1 MKYLNLYA
9 CNKIFPITAAEDRI
23 NGITPTDKRSFT
35 VMCVKNTIRTN
46 GTMLAGI
53 ASKRQFKI
61 FHPSDKL
68 RPYKNPE

>member
-1 MKYLNLYA
+1 MT
-9 CNKIFPITAAEDRI
+9 FPITAAEDI
-23 NGITPTDKRSFT
+23 MNGITPTDKRSFT
-35 VMCVKNTIRTN
+35 VMCVKNTIRIS

-61 FHPSDKL
+61 FHPSDNM

>member
-1 MKYLNLYA
+1 MLVVRL
-9 CNKIFPITAAEDRI
+9 FRLQLAEDRI

-35 VMCVKNTIRTN
+35 VMCVKNTIKIN

-53 ASKRQFKI
+53 ASKRQFKL
-61 FHPSDKL
+61 FHPSDKI